1 MFDNEGHWID
11 DPLDVVNA
19 KPDFSELGMEPKHKQ
34 KKNITL
40 SLSQAI
46 KLRGILNSSGK
57 DLREIVDR
65 HRKGW
70 PPCGWMYHE
79 LKADELLKFGKII
92 DKKIKEL

>member
-1 MFDNEGHWID
+1 MANNKNYNY
-11 DPLDVVNA
+11 NA
-19 KPDFSELGMEPKHKQ
+19 KLEADMKRHMAE

-57 DLREIVDR
+57 DLRDIVDR

-92 DKKIKEL
+92 DKKIKAYQK